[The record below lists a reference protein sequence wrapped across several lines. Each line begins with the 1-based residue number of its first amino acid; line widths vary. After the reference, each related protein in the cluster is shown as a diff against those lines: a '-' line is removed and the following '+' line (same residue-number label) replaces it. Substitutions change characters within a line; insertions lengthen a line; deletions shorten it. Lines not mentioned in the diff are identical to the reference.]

1 MRQENALKV
10 VGYAV
15 LRKKNHFAEKELMR
29 RAQNLRKASVSK
41 STLKTRERQ
50 WLCYLEVCSKFKWNP
65 FGCTSSQACKYV
77 AFLSNSIRY
86 SSVINYYQTV
96 MFYHTNWTD
105 PMLSQT
111 VKGIKNME
119 TTPEDVKD
127 PMTEKHLS
135 MMFSNVKVKA
145 EFSVLIWTMIIF
157 LFRTL
162 LRVGHVVVL
171 PHTLRRRDVKF
182 FKLGTMV
189 SVNSSKTKQKGSAH
203 KIPLS
208 RAEDLSICPVF
219 WLEKIINRYPGVESD
234 FLFSTCNITHITYS
248 TFNKSSK
255 RLTSNSKIKGNF
267 SSHSLRRGGTTAMRA
282 AVVSLSHIKERAS
295 GYLTVHLNI

>member
-1 MRQENALKV
+1 MRS
-10 VGYAV
+10 
-15 LRKKNHFAEKELMR
+15 
-29 RAQNLRKASVSK
+29 AQNLRKASVSK

-65 FGCTSSQACKYV
+65 FGCISSQACKFV
-77 AFLSNSIRY
+77 AYLSNSMRY

-96 MFYHTNWTD
+96 IFYHNVRGSPVTIWTD

-119 TTPEDVKD
+119 TTLEDVKD
-127 PMTEKHLS
+127 PMTEKHLG
-135 MMFSNVKVKA
+135 MMFSNVKVKS

-157 LFRTL
+157 LFGTL
-162 LRVGHVVVL
+162 LRVGHVVVS
-171 PHTLRRRDVKF
+171 PHTLHRRDVKF
-182 FKLGTMV
+182 FKWGAMV

-219 WLEKIINRYPGVESD
+219 WLEKNKNRYPGVESV
-234 FLFSTCNITHITYS
+234 FLIFYS
-248 TFNKSSK
+248 
-255 RLTSNSKIKGNF
+255 
-267 SSHSLRRGGTTAMRA
+267 
-282 AVVSLSHIKERAS
+282 
-295 GYLTVHLNI
+295 

>member
-1 MRQENALKV
+1 MRK
-10 VGYAV
+10 
-15 LRKKNHFAEKELMR
+15 
-29 RAQNLRKASVSK
+29 AQNLRKASVSK

-50 WLCYLEVCSKFKWNP
+50 WLCYLEVCKKFKWNP

-77 AFLSNSIRY
+77 AYLSL
-86 SSVINYYQTV
+86 
-96 MFYHTNWTD
+96 TD

-127 PMTEKHLS
+127 PVTEKHLS
-135 MMFSNVKVKA
+135 KMFSNAKVKN

-182 FKLGTMV
+182 FKWGAMV
-189 SVNSSKTKQKGSAH
+189 TVNSSKTKQKGSAH
-203 KIPLS
+203 KIPFS
-208 RAEDLSICPVF
+208 RVEDLRLCPVF
-219 WLEKIINRYPGVESD
+219 WLEKIIKMYPGVESD
-234 FLFSTCNITHITYS
+234 FLFSTRNFTQISYS
-248 TFNKSSK
+248 TFNKSFK
-255 RLTSNSKIKGNF
+255 RLISIS
-267 SSHSLRRGGTTAMRA
+267 
-282 AVVSLSHIKERAS
+282 
-295 GYLTVHLNI
+295 